1 MTDSMNNDI
10 RDRTIALAGIYQA
23 ARLVQQTAQGERR
36 DADATRASINSIL
49 NTDPESTAAVYGDSR
64 ALGTGLETVMSQ
76 LANDNKQRDMVL
88 TGYVITLMHLERKL
102 TRQTALMKQLANGIE
117 RIKGETNLADVTDPD
132 IIAALA
138 ELYKDTVSSLQP
150 RIMVKGEESVLR
162 NSDSKNMIRAL
173 LLAGMRAAVLWRQRG
188 GNRIRLIFQRKQFL
202 DCCAALLAE
211 ARR

>member
-162 NSDSKNMIRAL
+162 NTDSKNMIRAL

-202 DCCAALLAE
+202 DCCTALLAE